1 MDSHL
6 GIADSILCLLIHSL
20 KKGRNHM
27 LFVLYARCAR
37 IQHTPAIHTS
47 LCKSSSPSNRSYAF
61 STSAYLSLYRLK

>member
-6 GIADSILCLLIHSL
+6 GIADSILYLLIHSL

-37 IQHTPAIHTS
+37 IQQVW
-47 LCKSSSPSNRSYAF
+47 
-61 STSAYLSLYRLK
+61 LKLNNLTTQQWWTQVDY